1 MHSLKLLDATDLLE
15 AVAVVVATIGR
26 WPFLVMRPVWSG
38 AEPVATVHPSHAV

>member
-1 MHSLKLLDATDLLE
+1 MHSLKLLDATDLLK

-38 AEPVATVHPSHAV
+38 TEPVATFQPCHAG